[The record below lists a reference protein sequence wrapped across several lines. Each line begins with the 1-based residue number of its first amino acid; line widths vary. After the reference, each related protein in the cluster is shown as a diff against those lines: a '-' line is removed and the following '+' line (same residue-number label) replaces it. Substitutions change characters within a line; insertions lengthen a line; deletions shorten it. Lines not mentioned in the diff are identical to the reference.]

1 MAKSLIA
8 QIAEIQKQ
16 YDRPLYMTNYQT
28 KERKTMFMFD
38 MGDYSSVD
46 TDPDVALQNLI
57 SIINEREIFVL
68 LSEKRERAEQAEER
82 RYKTINNSKPSCQTQ
97 Q

>member
-8 QIAEIQKQ
+8 QIAEIQRQ

-57 SIINEREIFVL
+57 DIVI
-68 LSEKRERAEQAEER
+68 EKEHL
-82 RYKTINNSKPSCQTQ
+82 KI
-97 Q
+97 